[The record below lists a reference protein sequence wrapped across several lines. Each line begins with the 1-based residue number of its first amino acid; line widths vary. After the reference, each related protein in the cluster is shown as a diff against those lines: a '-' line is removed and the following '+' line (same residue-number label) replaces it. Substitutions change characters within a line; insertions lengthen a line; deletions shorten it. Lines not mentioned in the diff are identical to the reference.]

1 MMNLSMDLKNTTAQ
15 NNFTGDPGEM
25 ERTED
30 KSKKCIV
37 L

>member
-15 NNFTGDPGEM
+15 NIFTGDRGEM
-25 ERTED
+25 ERTVD